1 MQEEK
6 NIPELVKSAV
16 FEIDPEA
23 EVYLFGSRARGD
35 FNDESDWDFLI
46 LTYREANLKLKTT
59 FRERIYD
66 IESDT
71 SQVISFVLY
80 GKSRW
85 AELEITPLYRNVE
98 KDGIRL

>member
-1 MQEEK
+1 MQGEK
-6 NIPELVKSAV
+6 NIPELVKRAV
-16 FEIDPEA
+16 FEIDHEA

-46 LTYREANLKLKTT
+46 LTNKEVNPESKAV
-59 FRERIYD
+59 FRRSIHE

-71 SQVISFVLY
+71 THNISFVLY